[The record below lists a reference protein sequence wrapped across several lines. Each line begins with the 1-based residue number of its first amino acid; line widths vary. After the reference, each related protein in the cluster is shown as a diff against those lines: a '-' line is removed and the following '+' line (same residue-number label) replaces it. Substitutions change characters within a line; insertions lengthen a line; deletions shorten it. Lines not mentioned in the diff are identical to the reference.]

1 MISNKEKRKS
11 RILRTPSKA
20 WPPKHQRKVKVKISS
35 SLNVTLS
42 QNQKMDWKPTK
53 SLEYPFDCELCD
65 AKLENEK
72 DMKEDLR
79 FYRYKNIFLNVKT
92 LTMCVKNF
100 CLRRFML
107 ESSMLEIIEC
117 GLCNFEAK
125 DIEHMWRMY
134 LQNQAFAWNKGTF
147 K

>member
-1 MISNKEKRKS
+1 MTTKTSKKS
-11 RILRTPSKA
+11 ESEDFKCSECDFVLKSKNGLKTHKA
-20 WPPKHQRKVKVKISS
+20 RMHTK
-35 SLNVTLS
+35 
-42 QNQKMDWKPTK
+42 TK

-92 LTMCVKNF
+92 LTMCVKHF
-100 CLRRFML
+100 CLRMFML

-125 DIEHMWRMY
+125 DIEHM
-134 LQNQAFAWNKGTF
+134 
-147 K
+147 